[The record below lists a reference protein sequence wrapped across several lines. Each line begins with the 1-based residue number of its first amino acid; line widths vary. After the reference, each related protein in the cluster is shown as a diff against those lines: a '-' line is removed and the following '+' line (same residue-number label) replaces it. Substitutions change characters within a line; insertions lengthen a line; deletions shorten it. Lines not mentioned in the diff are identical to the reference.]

1 MERRRRV
8 STGRGKAGRGLS
20 VCGPRLAA
28 PCCSFAR
35 SPHRHLA
42 GMEAMNQIIALAS
55 PGFAINGQPAAP
67 HWQVIADGL
76 KAAEPYLRRVMMI
89 RQLFGDP
96 PYTFAPSFLWAG
108 RQAGTKCRLPLT
120 PRSSLCE
127 QRLSST
133 PLGAPRA
140 AWKHQ
145 LGVGPFRSA
154 PQGP

>member
-1 MERRRRV
+1 
-8 STGRGKAGRGLS
+8 
-20 VCGPRLAA
+20 
-28 PCCSFAR
+28 
-35 SPHRHLA
+35 
-42 GMEAMNQIIALAS
+42 MNQIIALAS

-96 PYTFAPSFLWAG
+96 PYTFAPSFLWTG
-108 RQAGTKCRLPLT
+108 SPAGTKCRLPLT

-127 QRLSST
+127 SSAYHR
-133 PLGAPRA
+133 PPWGPRA

-145 LGVGPFRSA
+145 LGVGPQERDLR
-154 PQGP
+154 P